1 MSCFSRFFSPEQK
14 HTSKDALNSVVW
26 LLEIRCHVPFSK
38 EILTPVLAE
47 EQETS
52 AGTGVKIHHKDG
64 TILNLTRI
72 IMRNWDFLNW
82 KIKPQVFHCNNKVTW
97 PIAFIW

>member
-14 HTSKDALNSVVW
+14 HTSKGALNFVVW

-47 EQETS
+47 EQERTS
-52 AGTGVKIHHKDG
+52 EDAAQFEDHYLQMK
-64 TILNLTRI
+64 
-72 IMRNWDFLNW
+72 
-82 KIKPQVFHCNNKVTW
+82 
-97 PIAFIW
+97 